1 MLAAVAAVPDAVA
14 ERQGL
19 LLQSLKRLDRV
30 GARASKGGVAAAQN
44 RRARNDGLA
53 GQAANYSTAPPK
65 SQTAVST
72 MTDMAAPLSTEAPGL
87 ISIDIMVAA
96 PTKARQPRQMR

>member
-1 MLAAVAAVPDAVA
+1 M
-14 ERQGL
+14 GG
-19 LLQSLKRLDRV
+19 
-30 GARASKGGVAAAQN
+30 GARAWKGGAAAMQN
-44 RRARNDGLA
+44 RPRRNDGSA
-53 GQAANYSTAPPK
+53 ASTANYSTAPPK

-72 MTDMAAPLSTEAPGL
+72 MTDMAAPLSMEAPGL